1 MNEYEVAS
9 MQKELGELQSVR
21 YWLWRG
27 IALFLILLGGLSWG
41 CPKYRVWQQGL
52 EGQAELA
59 RAEQN
64 RQIAIQVS
72 KAKFDA
78 SQYEAQAE
86 TTRAHG
92 VARANQIIGSSLGG
106 ESGQAYLRYLWIH
119 TLNDSTKQVIYVPT
133 ETGLPLLEA
142 GKRHP

>member
-1 MNEYEVAS
+1 MNEYDIAA
-9 MQKELGELQSVR
+9 MQSRLKQYDSLR
-21 YWLWRG
+21 YWTIRG
-27 IALFLILLGGLSWG
+27 GIVVALLATLFSFG

-78 SQYEAQAE
+78 SVFEAEAE

-92 VARANQIIGSSLGG
+92 VARANQIIGGSLGG

-142 GKRHP
+142 GKRPH

>member
-1 MNEYEVAS
+1 MDQYEIAD
-9 MQKELGELQSVR
+9 MQRKLGIYESVR
-21 YWLWRG
+21 YWVVRGG
-27 IALFLILLGGLSWG
+27 IAAAVLMTGLMVG

-78 SQYEAQAE
+78 SQFEAQAE

-92 VARANQIIGSSLGG
+92 VARANQIIGTSLAGASG
-106 ESGQAYLRYLWIH
+106 EAYLRYLWIH

-142 GKRHP
+142 GKRP

>member
-1 MNEYEVAS
+1 MPEINAYDL
-9 MQKELGELQSVR
+9 QDFQRLQSVR
-21 YWLWRG
+21 YWVVRS
-27 IALFLILLGGLSWG
+27 LIVLAILISGAMWG
-41 CPKYRVWQQGL
+41 CPQYNVYEQNLHGR
-52 EGQAELA
+52 AELA

-64 RQIAIQVS
+64 RQIQIAVS
-72 KAKFDA
+72 HAKFEA
-78 SQYEAQAE
+78 AMYEAQAE

-92 VARANQIIGSSLGG
+92 VARANEIIGNSLGG

-142 GKRHP
+142 GHRKP